1 MGPIVGNKHSSICNC
16 PVCITVYL
24 EQNIQKGSTHY
35 GHHHQLFKSLYQKV
49 SDQLNRMIP
58 PPQAH
63 RAVNPYIAAG
73 LELLGY
79 IGLLG
84 FGRMYAGD
92 MAGGLSALAMWLV
105 VLAGM
110 FTFAFIVIVLAILLA
125 IPTLGISFILVGFL
139 GLLII
144 PIIIL
149 PALSAI

>member
-1 MGPIVGNKHSSICNC
+1 
-16 PVCITVYL
+16 
-24 EQNIQKGSTHY
+24 
-35 GHHHQLFKSLYQKV
+35 
-49 SDQLNRMIP
+49 
-58 PPQAH
+58 
-63 RAVNPYIAAG
+63 
-73 LELLGY
+73 
-79 IGLLG
+79 
-84 FGRMYAGD
+84 MYAGD